1 MRGGGG
7 VSLRAGSCLGFIAG
21 LFSGSSSEVGPLTGN
36 RQSLLS
42 KTGEHLRVHVPAAAF
57 VGGPLLIDRVF
68 LYEALYLYPN
78 GKIFIFKSCGEKK
91 RKMYTLFTVLLL
103 LL

>member
-7 VSLRAGSCLGFIAG
+7 ISLRAGSCLGFIGG

-36 RQSLLS
+36 RKSLLS

-68 LYEALYLYPN
+68 LYEALYLYS
-78 GKIFIFKSCGEKK
+78 KWKEKK
-91 RKMYTLFTVLLL
+91 NVHIMYNFVIVALIQGTNFC
-103 LL
+103 